1 MRKWSEQAFSV
12 PPLAFMA
19 PMQFWAER
27 FLAKRRPGRSRAT
40 AGSKSPN
47 RMWAEW
53 LSRDVEM
60 GRDIASLIAG
70 VMLHLR

>member
-1 MRKWSEQAFSV
+1 MRKWSEPGFSV
-12 PPLAFMA
+12 PPQAFMA

-47 RMWAEW
+47 RMWPNGF
-53 LSRDVEM
+53 SRDVEM
-60 GRDIASLIAG
+60 DRDIASLIAG